1 MIDFHRYIETKKLYI
16 LQSVEEARPVKASE
30 VGEQME
36 AEKTEVA
43 LHQFSLNGCGENE
56 AYCVFDNRKHF
67 SCQIPLT
74 FTQRAAKEKRT
85 RRSSCGHRWT
95 LTPLFDKTLLGR
107 RDNWNIFNIVIQIV
121 IQSIYKSIFRQNIWQ
136 VQLASILGWKQRRWR
151 ERQSC
156 SLLLPEYGFS
166 RILYPNGF
174 SKLFFIQM

>member
-1 MIDFHRYIETKKLYI
+1 M
-16 LQSVEEARPVKASE
+16 KASE

-56 AYCVFDNRKHF
+56 AFLDNRKHF

-95 LTPLFDKTLLGR
+95 LTPLFDKTLLL
-107 RDNWNIFNIVIQIV
+107 
-121 IQSIYKSIFRQNIWQ
+121 KS
-136 VQLASILGWKQRRWR
+136 
-151 ERQSC
+151 ER
-156 SLLLPEYGFS
+156 
-166 RILYPNGF
+166 
-174 SKLFFIQM
+174 